1 MEIKKEDLVRF
12 RTYEGIEFYALP
24 AKFFDKIKYEEIEIV
39 AEAEELINKK
49 QVEKAKRELEL
60 AEKKRVAEEAL
71 IRQEEED
78 TRKKAAE
85 ELELAAFAEAE
96 EARIKAEKDTIET
109 AKRIAREEKKA
120 MLEALKAQK
129 LKELEEL
136 EQLGD

>member
-12 RTYEGIEFYALP
+12 RTYEGREFYALP

-39 AEAEELINKK
+39 EEAEELINKK
-49 QVEKAKRELEL
+49 QVEKAKREADL

-71 IRQEEED
+71 IKQQEAD

-85 ELELAAFAEAE
+85 DLELVALAEAE
-96 EARIKAEKDTIET
+96 EARLKAEKDAIET
-109 AKRIAREEKKA
+109 AKRLEKEEKKA
-120 MLEALKAQK
+120 KLEALKAQK

-136 EQLGD
+136 EQLGE